1 MVECALD
8 KRTIR
13 VMLVDDHTV
22 VVQGLRALLE
32 ADTGFVICAEAYDG
46 NQVLDLIE
54 SSQPD
59 VILMDIRMKDV
70 GGLEAT
76 RQIKERFPDV
86 SVIMLTVYDADI
98 YVSEAIRAGAS
109 GYLLKDS
116 SPELLIGG
124 IRSVVQGGV
133 LFSREL
139 AFSALQARSET
150 PGIGALTP
158 RELDILTMMA
168 QGNTNRAIAE
178 QLHLAEITIK
188 KQAQSLM
195 RKLGVNDRTQAAV
208 LAVQLGL
215 IDA

>member
-1 MVECALD
+1 
-8 KRTIR
+8 
-13 VMLVDDHTV
+13 
-22 VVQGLRALLE
+22 
-32 ADTGFVICAEAYDG
+32 
-46 NQVLDLIE
+46 
-54 SSQPD
+54 
-59 VILMDIRMKDV
+59 
-70 GGLEAT
+70 
-76 RQIKERFPDV
+76 
-86 SVIMLTVYDADI
+86 
-98 YVSEAIRAGAS
+98 
-109 GYLLKDS
+109 
-116 SPELLIGG
+116 
-124 IRSVVQGGV
+124 
-133 LFSREL
+133 
-139 AFSALQARSET
+139 QARSEA